1 MHTHKSILIHALS
14 KPISD
19 QHQTERINRV
29 IIIVIIIGNN
39 NNNNNNFAIPVNSVL
54 LLNNVEVPDDPLEDT
69 EKIIIIIIRF
79 F

>member
-39 NNNNNNFAIPVNSVL
+39 NNNNFAIPVDSVL